1 MLDPLPIDPLLPD
14 IITSLRQHPG
24 LVLVSPPGS
33 GKTTRVPPALLDAGL
48 AGNGRIV
55 VLQPRRVAARLA
67 ARRISEERDGVVG
80 QEVGYSVRF
89 ERKVSAATR
98 LEVVTEGLLTR
109 RLQTDP
115 FLEGTSVVVLDEFH
129 ERSLHVD
136 LTLGLL
142 REAWD
147 AGRDDLKLVVM
158 SATLDPGPV
167 AAFLRGAP
175 VIRGE
180 GRAFPVEL
188 RYDSRP
194 DDRPLPQ
201 RIAEAVRESLASQ
214 PSGHV
219 LVFLPGQ
226 GEIHRTA
233 ELLEDAARAG
243 DRGLAHVDVLP
254 LYSGLRPEVQDRAL
268 MPSRRRK
275 VVLATNIAET
285 SVTLD
290 GVTTVVDSGLARA
303 PRWDV
308 ALGLDRLELGRIS
321 AASADQRAGR
331 AGRTGPGV
339 CRRLWTASEQR
350 NLSPFDAPEVASVD
364 LAPTALAIRA
374 WGGDPRTFR
383 WFERPPEAALSAA
396 EGLLRGL
403 GAADDRGLTRL
414 GQALAVL
421 PVHPRLGAV
430 VVAGAEQGC
439 IEAAAAAAAL
449 ASERDPWRSGLDE
462 SGPPV
467 DLGARVAAL
476 LQQERPPR
484 EVERGAW
491 MACREA
497 MGQLL
502 GVARSELGARS
513 VGRPELP
520 EDQALV
526 SVLLAGFPDRV
537 GRRRA
542 PSSDRIR
549 LASGA
554 GAVLDRRG
562 DPGTELVLAV
572 SLDAGGPQDRGE
584 HRIRLAAGLEAG
596 WLPRS
601 AVTVERELRFDPERD
616 AVVGRRI
623 TRYGRLVLDERPDPE
638 APDPTRVSELLAEAA
653 LAAPERALPLGEE
666 ARRVVD
672 RVAFLRRVAPELG
685 LPDLR
690 DLRPILE
697 RLCVGRRSLREL
709 RALDARE
716 VLLGELPWPARQAL
730 DRMAPDALEVPS
742 GRQVRLDYEGEGP
755 PVLAARIQQL
765 FGLRE
770 TPRLADGRAAVLVHL
785 LAPNQRPMQVTQD
798 LASFWANTYQDVR
811 KDLRG
816 RYPKHAWPE
825 DPYTA
830 IPEDRPKRRG

>member
-1 MLDPLPIDPLLPD
+1 MLDPLPIDPLLPE
-14 IITSLRQHPG
+14 ITASLRQHPG
-24 LVLVSPPGS
+24 LVLVAPPGS

-67 ARRISEERDGVVG
+67 ARRISEERDGRVG

-89 ERKVSAATR
+89 ERVVSAATR

-115 FLEGTSVVVLDEFH
+115 FLEGTTVVVLDEFH

-136 LTLGLL
+136 LALGLL
-142 REAWD
+142 REAWE
-147 AGRDDLKLVVM
+147 AGRDDLRLVVM
-158 SATLDPGPV
+158 SATLDPGPIS
-167 AAFLRGAP
+167 AFLRDAP
-175 VIRGE
+175 IIRAE
-180 GRAFPVEL
+180 GRAYPVEL
-188 RYDSRP
+188 RYDVRP
-194 DDRPLPQ
+194 DDRPIPQ
-201 RIAEAVRESLASQ
+201 RCADAVREALAAQ
-214 PSGHV
+214 PTGHT

-226 GEIHRTA
+226 GEIHRVQ
-233 ELLEDAARAG
+233 ELLEDAARLG
-243 DRGLAHVDVLP
+243 DRALANVDLLP
-254 LYSGLRPEVQDRAL
+254 LYSALRPEAQDRAL

-339 CRRLWTASEQR
+339 CRRLWTAAEQR
-350 NLSPFDAPEVASVD
+350 ALAPFDAPEVNTVD
-364 LAPTALAIRA
+364 LAGVALAIRA

-383 WFERPPEAALSAA
+383 WFERPPEASLSAA

-403 GAADDRGLTRL
+403 GASDGTGLTRL
-414 GQALAVL
+414 GRALSAL

-439 IEAAAAAAAL
+439 LEAAAAAAAL
-449 ASERDPWRSGLDE
+449 ASERDPWRSALDA
-462 SGPPV
+462 SGPPM
-467 DLGARVAAL
+467 DLGARVEAL
-476 LQQERPPR
+476 LQHERPPR
-484 EVERGAW
+484 EVDRGAW

-497 MGQLL
+497 MAQLL
-502 GVARSELGARS
+502 GVARAELGARG
-513 VGRPELP
+513 GRRGELP
-520 EDQALV
+520 EDDELV

-549 LASGA
+549 LASGP
-554 GAVLDRRG
+554 GAILYRRG

-572 SLDAGGPQDRGE
+572 SLEAGGPQDRGE
-584 HRIRLAAGLEAG
+584 HRVRLAAGLEAG

-601 AVTVERELRFDPERD
+601 AVTVEHELAFDPERD
-616 AVVGRRI
+616 AVVGRRL
-623 TRYGRLVLDERPDPE
+623 TRYGRLVLDERPDPDP
-638 APDPTRVSELLAEAA
+638 PDPLRVSALLAEAA
-653 LAAPERALPLGEE
+653 LANPQRALSMDDE
-666 ARRVVD
+666 ARRLVD
-672 RVAFLRRVAPELG
+672 RVAFLRRVAPELS
-685 LPDLR
+685 LPDLS
-690 DLRPILE
+690 DLRPLLE
-697 RLCVGRRSLREL
+697 KLCLGRRSLREL

-716 VLLGELPWPARQAL
+716 ALLGELSWPQRQAL

-742 GRQVRLDYEGEGP
+742 GRSVRLDYEGDGP
-755 PVLAARIQQL
+755 PVLAARVQQL

-770 TPRLADGRAAVLVHL
+770 TPRLADGRAPVLIHL

-830 IPEDRPKRRG
+830 IPEDRPARRR